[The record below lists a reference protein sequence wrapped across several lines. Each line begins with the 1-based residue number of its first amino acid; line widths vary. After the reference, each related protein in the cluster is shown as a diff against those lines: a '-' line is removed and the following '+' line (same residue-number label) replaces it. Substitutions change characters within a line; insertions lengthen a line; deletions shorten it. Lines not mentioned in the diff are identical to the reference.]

1 MKLLSICAIFAA
13 AMAFGVAAADLPD
26 VKPPAPLPDVK
37 TPPVPN
43 TAVGQSVIDETITG
57 KVMSAIASDPQL
69 KDVEFTVA
77 TTDGVV
83 TLNGTA
89 TASDQIMRALAIA
102 RSVEGVKSVTNIL
115 AVKTS

>member
-1 MKLLSICAIFAA
+1 MKSLSISALFAA
-13 AMAFGVAAADLPD
+13 AMAFGVAAADLPE
-26 VKPPAPLPDVK
+26 VKP
-37 TPPVPN
+37 PPVPN
-43 TAVGQSVIDETITG
+43 SAVAQSVIDETITG
-57 KVMSAIASDPQL
+57 KVMSAISSDPQL

-77 TTDGVV
+77 TADGVV

-89 TASDQIMRALAIA
+89 TAADQIMRALAIA

>member
-1 MKLLSICAIFAA
+1 MKFLSICAMFAT

-37 TPPVPN
+37 PPPVPN
-43 TAVGQSVIDETITG
+43 TGVGQTVIDETITS
-57 KVMSAIASDPQL
+57 KVTSAISSDPQL
-69 KDVEFTVA
+69 KELAFTAA

-89 TASDQIMRALAIA
+89 TANDQILRALAIA
-102 RSVEGVKSVTNIL
+102 RSVDGVKSVTNIL